1 MACIIYCCCR
11 CRKCKKNN
19 GGQESYNGS
28 IVGFSNTDQQS
39 LIEPKGILKHR
50 ENSYS
55 TSGAELPRFGQGS
68 TCGYQEMQE
77 TRSLSQLSGKR
88 SLDSNHTAIS
98 QATLHSFDA
107 GQYPDLLDIPNR
119 DQQASPTT
127 NIPEPISPQVK
138 RLILIKILLKCKH
151 KAFSTA
157 LIAVKLTCFL
167 TRVLMG

>member
-1 MACIIYCCCR
+1 MSCAIYCCCR
-11 CRKCKKNN
+11 CRKCKKNGN
-19 GGQESYNGS
+19 GQESYNGS

-55 TSGAELPRFGQGS
+55 TSGAELARFGQTS

-119 DQQASPTT
+119 DQQASPTA
-127 NIPEPISPQVK
+127 NIPEPLSPQV
-138 RLILIKILLKCKH
+138 RFTFWHMISMISSGQCQG
-151 KAFSTA
+151 S
-157 LIAVKLTCFL
+157 
-167 TRVLMG
+167 